1 MNIYLLLVSLI
12 SNITVELNQEE
23 KQIFTSYRPQ
33 RFELN
38 ETSSEELKAEPAY
51 LFKPMYATLKLG
63 QDPRNAPEA
72 ITACS

>member
-38 ETSSEELKAEPAY
+38 ETSSEELKAPDSPKAIII
-51 LFKPMYATLKLG
+51 FKL
-63 QDPRNAPEA
+63 
-72 ITACS
+72 SF